1 MEKQIASWAYTKGE
15 TVKDW
20 LDGLNLAIALIVG
33 FATAFILGFLYR
45 AKQNNAL
52 AYKFNSW
59 LFFAIVIIVGITV
72 YFICKASSSLI
83 YGLYKLFFT
92 VDTVECSITNNKIII
107 GNKINIINDDTK
119 ILNSV
124 KLLNVDKQPILT
136 FIGIEK
142 KANKSD
148 TTFTYNII
156 VPTEMLYKAE
166 QVVNYFKNI
175 DIHKIK

>member
-1 MEKQIASWAYTKGE
+1 
-15 TVKDW
+15 
-20 LDGLNLAIALIVG
+20 
-33 FATAFILGFLYR
+33 
-45 AKQNNAL
+45 
-52 AYKFNSW
+52 
-59 LFFAIVIIVGITV
+59 
-72 YFICKASSSLI
+72 
-83 YGLYKLFFT
+83 
-92 VDTVECSITNNKIII
+92 VECSITNNKIII

-142 KANKSD
+142 KANKPD

>member
-1 MEKQIASWAYTKGE
+1 LVRRIEFSYGINSLFT
-15 TVKDW
+15 
-20 LDGLNLAIALIVG
+20 
-33 FATAFILGFLYR
+33 TAFIIRFLYR

-59 LFFAIVIIVGITV
+59 LYFALVIIVGIIV

-92 VDTVECSITNNKIII
+92 VDSVECSITNNKIIN

-124 KLLNVDKQPILT
+124 KLLNVYKHPILT

-142 KANKSD
+142 KANNPD

-166 QVVNYFKNI
+166 QLVNYFKNI